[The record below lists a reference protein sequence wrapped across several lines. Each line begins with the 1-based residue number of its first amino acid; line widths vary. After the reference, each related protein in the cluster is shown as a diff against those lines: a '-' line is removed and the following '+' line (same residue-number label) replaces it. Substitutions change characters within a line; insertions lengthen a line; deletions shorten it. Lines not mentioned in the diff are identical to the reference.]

1 MYVFSTL
8 SNDNAYPLYKD
19 GVKVKTVLVN
29 GKANIA
35 NKNLITFKGVMTN
48 VSNEDYALLK
58 EDENFKKQVDAGF
71 FSVETKEAEAEK
83 VAKDMTKK
91 DKSAPL
97 TKKDIDDENKKLDE
111 ADQVEVKV
119 NKV

>member
-19 GVKVKTVLVN
+19 GAKVKTVLIN

-35 NKNLITFKGVMTN
+35 NKNLITFKGIMTN

-58 EDENFKKQVDAGF
+58 EDENFKKQVAGGF
-71 FSVETKEAEAEK
+71 FTVEAKETEADK
-83 VAKDMTKK
+83 VAKNMTEK

-97 TKKDIDDENKKLDE
+97 TKKDIDKENKKLDE
-111 ADQVEVKV
+111 ADQIEVKV